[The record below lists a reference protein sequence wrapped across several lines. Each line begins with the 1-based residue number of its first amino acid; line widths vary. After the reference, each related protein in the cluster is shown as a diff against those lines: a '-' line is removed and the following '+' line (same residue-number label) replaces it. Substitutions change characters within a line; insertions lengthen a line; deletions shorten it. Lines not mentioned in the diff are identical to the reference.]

1 MSDDDNKM
9 NGWTTTP
16 LPPVENS
23 PHNTPDAKNM
33 GGEQKNTPVF
43 SAPAL
48 PATPDNT
55 GVSTRWQAGVS
66 GNPNG
71 RPKGSRNRYSE
82 VFLKT
87 LMQDFEANGAAVL
100 CALRTTNPEAYL
112 RIMASLL
119 PRGAVATFDK
129 SFDIDFGTITQEDLV
144 ALLEDVQRQRFI
156 EKTLETVSS

>member
-1 MSDDDNKM
+1 MNDDDKV

-23 PHNTPDAKNM
+23 PHNTPAAKNM
-33 GGEQKNTPVF
+33 GGEQKKMPVF
-43 SAPAL
+43 SAPTL

-55 GVSTRWQAGVS
+55 GVNTRWQAGVS

-100 CALRTTNPEAYL
+100 CALRTTNAEAYL

-119 PRGAVATFDK
+119 PRGAVAAFDK
-129 SFDIDFGTITQEDLV
+129 SFDVNFDAITHDELV
-144 ALLEDVQRQRFI
+144 QLLDQIQREKFI
-156 EKTLETVSS
+156 QKTLESVAG